1 VTVDEPLASKLT
13 EELARDP
20 DEVVRG
26 RTRGDL
32 SVDLR
37 TIHGR
42 TAVEVALLIEA
53 TTIFGGDLP
62 GGDLLGELDQRNL
75 SPVRVHVG
83 LARLER
89 RAEQDARVQAVDLQ
103 TEIAGFGLGAQENRT
118 GLLVLDHEDVA
129 LSITEDHRLVPARH
143 LASLSDGD
151 LYSTDDEEATVRTS
165 DPIRS
170 HDPLG
175 VRVRGVDDR
184 SSGLREDAEL
194 VRLRTHGE
202 IDRTTPQ
209 PSFNQLKSFNH

>member
-1 VTVDEPLASKLT
+1 MTVDEPLASKLT

-53 TTIFGGDLP
+53 TTVFGGDLP
-62 GGDLLGELDQRNL
+62 GGDLLGELDQRDL
-75 SPVRVHVG
+75 GPMRVHVG
-83 LARLER
+83 LARLEG

-103 TEIAGFGLGAQENRT
+103 TQIAGFGLGAQENRT

-202 IDRTTPQ
+202 IDRTIPQ
-209 PSFNQLKSFNH
+209 PFFNQLKSFNH